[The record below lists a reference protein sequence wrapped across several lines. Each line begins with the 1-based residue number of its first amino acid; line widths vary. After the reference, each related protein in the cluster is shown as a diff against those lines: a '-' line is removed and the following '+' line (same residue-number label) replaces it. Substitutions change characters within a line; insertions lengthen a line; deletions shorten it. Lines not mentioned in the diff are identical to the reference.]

1 MKTGGLLLLLAPA
14 ALVAPLAGG
23 EVSRLQREGE
33 YWVQALTGAVTVPA
47 AGRLKIATRGAVAV
61 RGEGRGDLYFRL
73 KKRAKA
79 MSEPEAVK
87 VFQTFAV
94 KTKTAGEWTYLTV
107 MTPDINIPS
116 PELEIRIPRSL
127 KQVVVENRGGA
138 IDARELDGELKTET
152 IGGRVT
158 IDRIGADVWART
170 GGGDVQLGR
179 LLAAA
184 RVFSGGGAIRA
195 ESVGGETVFETAG
208 GEIVIR
214 EAFGPIK
221 VSTVGNILV
230 ERAARSVTANSGG
243 GLIDVREAAGP
254 VTAETSGG
262 SIQIGRAENVS
273 CESVA
278 GPIRLR
284 GAWGALRAATGF
296 GAIFAELS
304 NDRLL
309 DSVLSTSAGD
319 VIVTIPSNLAMRVWA
334 QSDSSC
340 SGGRVVSDFPEIR
353 TRKVDSPCLKPT
365 VAEGAIN
372 GGGPLLR
379 VSATGGTVYLRRKK

>member
-1 MKTGGLLLLLAPA
+1 MKRGGLLLLTGWAV
-14 ALVAPLAGG
+14 LVAPLAAG
-23 EVSRLQREGE
+23 ETSRLQREGE
-33 YWVQALTGAVTVPA
+33 YWVQALVGAVPMPSV
-47 AGRLKIATRGAVAV
+47 GRLKIATRGPVVV
-61 RGEGRGDLYFRL
+61 RGESRGDLYFRL

-79 MSEPEAVK
+79 MSEADAIRI
-87 VFQTFAV
+87 FQTFAV
-94 KTKTAGEWTYLTV
+94 KSKSAGEWTYLTV

-116 PELEIRIPRSL
+116 PELEIRLPRTL
-127 KQVVVENRGGA
+127 KQVVVENRGGM
-138 IDARELDGELKTET
+138 IEAREIDGELKTET
-152 IGGRVT
+152 IGGRLT

-179 LLAAA
+179 LMAAA

-195 ESVGGETVFETAG
+195 DSVGGETVFETAG

-214 EAFGPIK
+214 EAHGPIK

-230 ERAARSVTANSGG
+230 ERAGRSVTAQSGG

-254 VTAETSGG
+254 VVAETSGG
-262 SIQIGRAENVS
+262 SIQIGRATNVS

-278 GPIRLR
+278 GPIKLR
-284 GAWGALRAATGF
+284 GAAGALRAATGF
-296 GAIFAELS
+296 GAIFAELGS
-304 NDRLL
+304 ERLL
-309 DSVLSTSAGD
+309 DSILSTSAGD
-319 VIVTIPSNLAMRVWA
+319 VIVTIPSNLALRIWA
-334 QSDSSC
+334 QSDSAC
-340 SGGRVVSDFPEIR
+340 SGGRVVSDFSEIK

-365 VAEGAIN
+365 VAEGVIN